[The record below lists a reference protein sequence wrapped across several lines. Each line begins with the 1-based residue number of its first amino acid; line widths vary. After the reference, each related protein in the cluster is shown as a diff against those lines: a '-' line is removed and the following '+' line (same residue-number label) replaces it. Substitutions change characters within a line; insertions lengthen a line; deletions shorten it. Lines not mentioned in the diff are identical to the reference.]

1 MNNCNYQK
9 AFNYI
14 KNNNN
19 GNVNTCLIIGPT
31 GPTGPAGPATIN
43 IGDVTTGAP
52 GDMARVEN
60 VGTKENV
67 ILNFIIPQGLMGPTG
82 PIGLPGPAGIEGLQG
97 VAGEPG
103 LPGLTG
109 PTATY

>member
-43 IGDVTTGAP
+43 IGDVTTGAS

-60 VGTKENV
+60 VGTNENV
-67 ILNFIIPQGLMGPTG
+67 ILNFITLNKKLISRFFITG
-82 PIGLPGPAGIEGLQG
+82 KLHL
-97 VAGEPG
+97 
-103 LPGLTG
+103 
-109 PTATY
+109 